1 MLAAADE
8 EDCAGGS
15 ELDDGLVE
23 LEMLGGIDEL
33 AAPEVDEEL
42 RTVELEAAAKPEEL
56 VAIELVVD
64 DAAAEM

>member
-15 ELDDGLVE
+15 ELDDGLEE
-23 LEMLGGIDEL
+23 LEALGGIDEL
-33 AAPEVDEEL
+33 AAPEADEEL
-42 RTVELEAAAKPEEL
+42 RTVELEAAAKLEEL
-56 VAIELVVD
+56 VVIELVVE